1 MNDEQFCTILGIAIV
16 PQVINLIVD
25 GYSVDAIEASNL
37 FYNSQ
42 TYKYLSDEETKVW
55 HLSPLTLYDM
65 WKGEKE
71 TGNITFPEEGL

>member
-1 MNDEQFCTILGIAIV
+1 MNDEQFCTMLGIAIV
-16 PQVINLIVD
+16 PQVINLIVN
-25 GYSVDAIEASNL
+25 GYAVDAIEASNL

-42 TYKYLSDEETKVW
+42 TYKYLSNEETKVW

-71 TGNITFPEEGL
+71 TGNIIFPEEGL